1 MQRLSKK
8 DLLLVSF
15 MVFSLFFGA
24 GNLIFPPYLGQSAG
38 TNFWQAMSGFI
49 ISAVGLPILGVVAVA
64 KSDGLHHLAKRV
76 HPIFALIFTLLIY
89 LSIGPFLGI
98 PRNGSLAFEMG
109 VAPFLPTEWQQNSW
123 ILLLYTLVYFLIA
136 FWLCLNPD
144 KLSDRFGKVLTPSL
158 LILLA
163 GIFIYSLF
171 KPMGSFDSPIESYV
185 QTPYFNGFLDGYLTM
200 DTIAALN
207 FGIVIS
213 VTLKQKGIKEKKSLI
228 ATTVY
233 AGLIAGAILVSIYVL
248 LGYLGAASSH
258 MFGVAENGAQTLTNV
273 VLYLFG
279 KPGVILLGLVFSLA
293 CLTTSVGL
301 ITSCSQYFATLVPR
315 VSYKMWVTVLALI
328 SMFFANMGLSGIL
341 SISVPV
347 LSAIYP
353 LAITLIVLSFANDV
367 LKGDSIVYVCSMLF
381 VGIISITDACGQVG
395 FHSLAFD
402 NLLRYLPM
410 HAEGLGWIIP
420 GVVGA
425 LLGYV
430 ISFSKKKKGSTA
442 PQLIEKNDSC

>member
-381 VGIISITDACGQVG
+381 VGIISITDAFGQVG

-420 GVVGA
+420 GIVGA

-442 PQLIEKNDSC
+442 LNS

>member
-1 MQRLSKK
+1 MQRLSRK

-15 MVFSLFFGA
+15 MMFSLFFGA
-24 GNLIFPPYLGQSAG
+24 GNLIFPPFLGQSAG

-64 KSDGLHHLAKRV
+64 KSDGLHNLAKRV
-76 HPIFALIFTLLIY
+76 HPVFAFIFTLLIY

-109 VAPFLPTEWQQNSW
+109 VAPFLPVEWQQTSW
-123 ILLLYTLVYFLIA
+123 VLFLYTLVYFSIA
-136 FWLCLNPD
+136 FWLCLNPA

-158 LILLA
+158 LILLT

-171 KPMGSFDSPIESYV
+171 KPLGFFTSPIESYI

-248 LGYLGAASSH
+248 LGYLGAASTS
-258 MFGVAENGAQTLTNV
+258 MFGVTENGAQTLTNV

-301 ITSCSQYFATLVPR
+301 ITSCSQYFTSLVPR
-315 VSYKMWVTVLALI
+315 VSYKMWVSILALT

-341 SISVPV
+341 SISVPI

-353 LAITLIVLSFANDV
+353 LAIALIVLSFTNDL
-367 LKGDSIVYVCSMLF
+367 LKGDSIVYTCSMLL
-381 VGIISITDACGQVG
+381 VGIVSVADALGQVG
-395 FHSLAFD
+395 IHSLAVD
-402 NLLRYLPM
+402 RVLSYLPL
-410 HAEGLGWIIP
+410 HEKGLGWVVP
-420 GVVGA
+420 GIVGA
-425 LLGYV
+425 LIGYV
-430 ISFSKKKKGSTA
+430 ISFIKKKNTSLA
-442 PQLIEKNDSC
+442 PQTTE